1 MASAPARVSWRS
13 VRADNPGP
21 LTLEGTNTY
30 VLGDVGSDLVVVD
43 PGPDLAE
50 HRAAVLELVQGDHV
64 SAVVLTHTH
73 PDHADNAAP
82 LLAELGPGV
91 PLLKAEDGSLR
102 DGQVLADA
110 ITVLTTPGHSD
121 DSTCLALGDPLAP
134 HAVLTGDTILGR
146 GTTVLADTDSALTRY
161 LGSLERLAALGP
173 ASVLPGHGPV
183 LDDLGAVSVHY
194 LRHRAE
200 RLEQVRAA
208 LAHGA
213 TTPRAI
219 VEIVYADVDQKL
231 WEPAEKSVR
240 AQLDHLGVAYEKT
253 APTAPDQSTSDPST
267 SGVWSGTA
275 R

>member
-1 MASAPARVSWRS
+1 MTTEPTRVPWRS

-30 VLGDVGSDLVVVD
+30 VLGAAGGPLVVVD

-50 HRAAVLELVQGDHV
+50 HRSAVLELVQGDHV

-73 PDHADNAAP
+73 PDHADNAIP
-82 LLAELGPGV
+82 LLSELGPGV
-91 PLLKAEDGSLR
+91 PLLKAEDGTLR
-102 DGQVLADA
+102 DGQQLGEA

-121 DSTCLALGDPLAP
+121 DSASIALGQVATP

-146 GTTVLADTDSALTRY
+146 GTTVLADTDGALTRY
-161 LGSLERLAALGP
+161 LGSLERLAALG
-173 ASVLPGHGPV
+173 AATVLPGHGPV
-183 LDDLGAVSVHY
+183 LDDLAAVSVHY
-194 LRHRAE
+194 LRHRE
-200 RLEQVRAA
+200 DRLEQVRSA
-208 LAHGA
+208 LTRGA

-219 VEIVYADVDQKL
+219 VEIVYADVDQQL

-240 AQLDHLGVAYEKT
+240 AQLDHLGVPYERPP
-253 APTAPDQSTSDPST
+253 AD
-267 SGVWSGTA
+267 